1 MGCGVFEAHSWDCSC
16 QPCRRRDAP
25 TATAV
30 TDRTG
35 RYSARVAAVPFRV
48 TIVAQRVVGQVK
60 NDIKPAAP
68 PLDVHEDVVPAR
80 YGDAAKTPLT
90 AQPVENAVTAVDFP
104 LTAEATKSQP

>member
-1 MGCGVFEAHSWDCSC
+1 M
-16 QPCRRRDAP
+16 
-25 TATAV
+25 
-30 TDRTG
+30 
-35 RYSARVAAVPFRV
+35 AAVPFRV